1 MNYKLEGAIKKNRG
15 KFIIIAILWLILTIV
30 FVVPITYGICK
41 AKALNEGLVEIIGYF
56 SEAIPKPFTSISQL
70 SKNGFIGNLFS
81 NIFGFTLIYAVV
93 FLIGFIRS
101 APKHRYDDIEHGSSD
116 WSEHGEQYKI
126 LNKKKGILL
135 AENNYLPIDKI
146 GNVNVLVIGRI
157 RFW

>member
-1 MNYKLEGAIKKNRG
+1 MNYKIEGAIKKSRG
-15 KFIIIAILWLILTIV
+15 KLIVVAILWLVLTIV
-30 FVVPITYGICK
+30 FVVPITYAICRAGYLNQGIV
-41 AKALNEGLVEIIGYF
+41 EGMKYFTEYIG
-56 SEAIPKPFTSISQL
+56 KPFSAISQI

-81 NIFGFTLIYAVV
+81 NIFVFTLIYAAI

-126 LNKKKGILL
+126 LDRKKGILL
-135 AENNYLPIDKI
+135 AQDNYLPVNKI

>member
-15 KFIIIAILWLILTIV
+15 KFIIVAILWLILTIV
-30 FVVPITYGICK
+30 FVVPLTYATCRAGYANQGI
-41 AKALNEGLVEIIGYF
+41 VEAMQYFAEYIG
-56 SEAIPKPFTSISQL
+56 KPFSAISQI
-70 SKNGFIGNLFS
+70 SKNGFIGKLFS

-116 WSEHGEQYKI
+116 WSEHGEQYRI

-135 AENNYLPIDKI
+135 AQDNYLPVDKI